1 MLGSDVE
8 SDDLLIFPS
17 PLERSVEKCCVGE
30 HYLSCHK
37 VDLNLPDFEQI
48 KRNIKVNGIS
58 LNFVRQVPP
67 TGLVYKN
74 QQGDEAVFSYNKVK
88 KHLFGNI
95 NTHEGREYEIESC
108 HNSHVIKEINLENL
122 GSKTPL
128 TMPNI
133 SNPESS
139 AANVILSNKSYI
151 CKVVIHHQLLHHV
164 SQMV

>member
-1 MLGSDVE
+1 MG
-8 SDDLLIFPS
+8 IFPS

-30 HYLSCHK
+30 HYLSCRK
-37 VDLNLPDFEQI
+37 VDLNFQDFDQI

-74 QQGDEAVFSYNKVK
+74 QQGDEAVISYNKVK

-108 HNSHVIKEINLENL
+108 HNSHVLKEIDVKNL
-122 GSKTPL
+122 GSEKPMMIPSSST
-128 TMPNI
+128 
-133 SNPESS
+133 PESPF
-139 AANVILSNKSYI
+139 AANGIEDNATIVTFT
-151 CKVVIHHQLLHHV
+151 V
-164 SQMV
+164 MF